1 MSPQCAYLG
10 LTVQPFASYLCTL
23 PLITPCVQCPLPSDL
38 TSPLLSPPSSHIRNN
53 RLSELCAGLCSLKLS
68 LLDLT
73 NNDLRTL
80 PHQLGLMVSLR
91 SLPLDGN
98 ALKQI
103 RRELV
108 AGPISALLQFLQTR
122 LPTTTQQPGGGG
134 GSGGGERAQGG
145 ETRSGNMWGV
155 DEAQLASEVA
165 RKLSVSVAA
174 EAQDGFAAPMP
185 SRVAYGNNSSNSS
198 NNNNNSSYSSNNNHN
213 SRSSV
218 PVVASPSSF
227 PPGPQQA
234 FGGNNSNSSQSVAPS
249 WSGAA
254 PPQQAG
260 RELSLKGAGLTEVP
274 LDVWQAAGWLTKL
287 DLSGNRIAYLPPQVP
302 GGLGA

>member
-1 MSPQCAYLG
+1 MSHHGYK
-10 LTVQPFASYLCTL
+10 AS
-23 PLITPCVQCPLPSDL
+23 
-38 TSPLLSPPSSHIRNN
+38 TSSY
-53 RLSELCAGLCSLKLS
+53 AAKLS

-80 PHQLGLMVSLR
+80 PPQLGLMMSLR

-122 LPTTTQQPGGGG
+122 LLTMQQQQPGGGG

-145 ETRSGNMWGV
+145 ETRSGNVWGV
-155 DEAQLASEVA
+155 DEAQLASEVT
-165 RKLSVSVAA
+165 RKLSVSAAA
-174 EAQDGFAAPMP
+174 EARGGFAAPMP
-185 SRVAYGNNSSNSS
+185 PSQVAYGNNNNSS
-198 NNNNNSSYSSNNNHN
+198 NGG
-213 SRSSV
+213 RSSTAA
-218 PVVASPSSF
+218 PPSSF
-227 PPGPQQA
+227 AGAPQQTY
-234 FGGNNSNSSQSVAPS
+234 SSLSQSAAPS
-249 WSGAA
+249 WSGA

-274 LDVWQAAGWLTKL
+274 LDVWQAAGWLAQL
-287 DLSGNRIAYLPPQVP
+287 DLSGNRIAYLPPQVVP